1 MLLVINIVF
10 WLIVFISLFRI
21 LRTFL
26 ARPRAVR
33 NIRKVC
39 DKMGYKC
46 EVVRSP
52 FASFLTTS
60 ENPDIFIKTPEK
72 DYYVRIISA
81 WGRRHFYFAGPYY
94 CTHLKKAPVLM
105 VGSKRAM
112 RAGTANQ
119 DYVNFDEKFRMYP
132 EPKLPKNAR
141 ENVGYIMLFNPA
153 PAEIHVAEGRRS
165 EVVDSGGKIGQ
176 FSIYDR
182 KQFCN
187 MLEYGEVKRTFRFGE

>member
-1 MLLVINIVF
+1 MLAVVNILL
-10 WLIVFISLFRI
+10 WLFACMFIIRAA
-21 LRTFL
+21 RTFI

-33 NIRKVC
+33 DIRRVC
-39 DKMGYKC
+39 EKMGYKC
-46 EVVRSP
+46 DVTRSP
-52 FASFLTTS
+52 FASFFRTS
-60 ENPDIFIKTPEK
+60 EDPDIYIKTPEK
-72 DYYVRIISA
+72 DYFVRIVSA
-81 WGRRHFYFAGPYY
+81 LGRRHFYFAGPYY
-94 CTHLKKAPVLM
+94 CTHLKKAPILM

-119 DYVNFDEKFRMYP
+119 DYVNFDERFRMYP

-153 PAEIHVAEGRRS
+153 PAEIHVAEDRRS
-165 EVVDSGGKIGQ
+165 EIVDSGGKIGQ
-176 FSIYDR
+176 FAVYDR